1 MARNF
6 KRHGSAIRASFRD
19 AEVTLLRSLRDQLR
33 AALERG
39 DPDDPV
45 VQRLFPATVVGDDE
59 ADAELRRLLRD
70 DLLRGRLEGLDELVG
85 LLDAGT
91 PTRSGLR
98 IDLREEQPLLV
109 LGVLNDLR
117 LAIGASIGIE
127 QLDRENLEP
136 DEDLGYRLAVM
147 DHLAW
152 WQEQLL
158 SIVDPPSVRHT
169 DEPDPF
175 ETDSTD
181 AEG

>member
-1 MARNF
+1 MGRSF
-6 KRHGSAIRASFRD
+6 KRHGTAIRASFRD
-19 AEVTLLRSLRDQLR
+19 AEVALLRSLRDQLR

-39 DPDDPV
+39 EPDDPI
-45 VQRLFPATVVGDDE
+45 VQRLFPATVVGDDA

-70 DLLRGRLEGLDELVG
+70 DLLRSRLDGLDELVE
-85 LLDAGT
+85 LLDGGT
-91 PTRSGLR
+91 ATRSGLR
-98 IDLREEQPLLV
+98 VDLRDEQPLLV

-127 QLDRENLEP
+127 HLDREHLEP

-158 SIVDPPSVRHT
+158 SIVDPPAVRHAE
-169 DEPDPF
+169 EPDPF
-175 ETDSTD
+175 EGDATDV
-181 AEG
+181 EG